1 MEAPVTRK
9 RKALPITDEEEA
21 EIQREIA
28 DDPDAPEI
36 TDEEIAAGGKP
47 FKEVFPEIWAKMKQ
61 QAARGRPKLERPKEK
76 VTIRLSAE
84 VMEYYRG
91 SGPGW
96 QTRINNDLQGL
107 LNKRRGMLAVDRMGI
122 KKPRQSK
129 VA

>member
-1 MEAPVTRK
+1 MTKKQQRI
-9 RKALPITDEEEA
+9 LTLTDEEEA

-28 DDPDAPEI
+28 DDPDAPEA
-36 TDEEIAAGGKP
+36 TDEELAQARP
-47 FKEVFPEIWAKMKQ
+47 FAEVFPKLLANMKRKE
-61 QAARGRPKLERPKEK
+61 ALRGRPKLERPKEK
-76 VTIRLSAE
+76 VTIRLSADL
-84 VMEYYRG
+84 MDYYRG

-96 QTRINNDLQGL
+96 QTRLNNDLQRL

>member
-1 MEAPVTRK
+1 MK
-9 RKALPITDEEEA
+9 RRQVKILPLTDEEEA

-28 DDPDAPEI
+28 EDPDAPEA
-36 TDEEIAAGGKP
+36 TEEELAQARP
-47 FKEVFPEIWAKMKQ
+47 FAEVFPELLANMKRKE
-61 QAARGRPKLERPKEK
+61 ALRGRPKLERPKEK

-96 QTRINNDLQGL
+96 QTRLNNDLTRL
-107 LNKRRGMLAVDRMGI
+107 LMKRRGILAVDRMGI